1 MGSSLLLS
9 LASCLLINLLYPE
22 GRAGVKNVRR
32 SRMKISITFWNVER
46 NIDQELRV
54 DLTPLSEHGDAAIS
68 VITWGELLYGAEK
81 SRQCKK
87 ALQLLEEFKTL
98 IPILP
103 MPENAGKTYGTI
115 RAPLES
121 KGRPMGNNDL
131 WIAAHAK
138 AEGLTIVT
146 NNEREFQRVPGLKVQ
161 NWVG

>member
-1 MGSSLLLS
+1 MPPRYLLDTNICIYIQRQKPVEV
-9 LASCLLINLLYPE
+9 LARFQKLKP
-22 GRAGVKNVRR
+22 
-32 SRMKISITFWNVER
+32 
-46 NIDQELRV
+46 
-54 DLTPLSEHGDAAIS
+54 GDAAIS

-98 IPILP
+98 IPVLP
-103 MPENAGKTYGTI
+103 MPENTGKTYGVI
-115 RAPLES
+115 RASLES
-121 KGRPMGNNDL
+121 KGRPIGNNDL

-146 NNEREFQRVPGLKVQ
+146 NNEREFQRVPALKVQ